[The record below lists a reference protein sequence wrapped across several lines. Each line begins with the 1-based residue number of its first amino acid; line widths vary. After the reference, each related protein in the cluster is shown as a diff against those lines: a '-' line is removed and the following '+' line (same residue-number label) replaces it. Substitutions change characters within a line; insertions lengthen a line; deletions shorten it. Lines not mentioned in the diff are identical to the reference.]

1 MIELRSFDG
10 IPSGTFRAEWN
21 ALIEE
26 DPDAGFFSTPRY
38 LELWQRT
45 LGVDTAPR
53 IHGAYRE
60 GRLVGVIPLGRTL
73 EGSPTG
79 PIELVRF
86 LGGTEVTDYLGP
98 VARPEDRDDVAAAYL
113 HRLAEDADWD
123 EFVAEGIALDSGWPA
138 AFRRHAEADGL
149 EVLETGEHEV
159 CPVVDL
165 DGGYDGYLSRLGSK
179 QRHEQ
184 RRKARK
190 LQRDAGEVRL
200 LEVAPADHPDALDRF
215 FGMAQETGD
224 DKSRFF
230 ANDAMRGFFGALL
243 EEFGPEG
250 SVRIHELE
258 AGGLPA
264 ASAVSVVFG
273 QVWGL
278 YNTAFDDTLSMLA
291 PGMVMVAELIRLAA
305 EEGCATFDL
314 LRGDEP
320 YKYRFG
326 AEDRSLQRVT
336 LVRN

>member
-10 IPSGTFRAEWN
+10 VPSGNFRAEWQ
-21 ALIEE
+21 ALIDE
-26 DPDAGFFSTPRY
+26 DPHAGFFSTPRY
-38 LELWQRT
+38 LEVWQRT
-45 LGVDTAPR
+45 LGVDTAAR
-53 IHGAYRE
+53 VHGAYRD

-73 EGSPTG
+73 EGTPTG

-98 VARPEDRDDVAAAYL
+98 VARPEDRDDVAASYVQ
-113 HRLAEDADWD
+113 RLADDADWD
-123 EFVAEGIALDSGWPA
+123 EFVAEGLTTDSGWPA
-138 AFRRHAEADGL
+138 AFRRHAEAAGL
-149 EVLETGEHEV
+149 EILETDEHEV
-159 CPVVDL
+159 CPVIDL
-165 DGGYDGYLSRLGSK
+165 AGGYDGYLSRLGSK

-190 LQRDAGEVRL
+190 LQRDAGEVQL
-200 LEVAPADHPDALDRF
+200 VEVPPPAHGDALDRF
-215 FGMAQETGD
+215 FAMAQETGD
-224 DKSRFF
+224 EKSRFF
-230 ANDAMRGFFGALL
+230 ANDSMRGFFGVLA
-243 EEFGPEG
+243 EEFGSERAI
-250 SVRIHELE
+250 RIHELE
-258 AGGLPA
+258 VGGIPA
-264 ASAVSVVFG
+264 AAAVSVVFG

-291 PGMVMVAELIRLAA
+291 PGMVMVTELIRLAA

-336 LVRN
+336 LVRT